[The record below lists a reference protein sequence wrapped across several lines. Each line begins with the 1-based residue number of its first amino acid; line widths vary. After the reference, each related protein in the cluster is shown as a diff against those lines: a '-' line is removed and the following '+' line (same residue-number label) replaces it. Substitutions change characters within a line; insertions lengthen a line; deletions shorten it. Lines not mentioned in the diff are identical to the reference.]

1 MCDQFFEAIPGQGTG
16 LLIFLHDRGQ
26 IVSRAS
32 QAIVFKNHLCPGI
45 RQAILGF
52 YKIIEVKWNQ
62 HCNIHVNCFTWQET
76 STGQRGKI
84 TRWVAVHQ
92 RAGSAS
98 KPPNKTIDNAFYL
111 ASRRWLNNKSYQ
123 LTSLPLS
130 EHPLSFQTPSETGER
145 SWVRNPKYPKGRL
158 QPLIQNDFCQMS
170 GLQNHS
176 IVQICTVPN
185 QPSATNA
192 AGRAVGDGA
201 WRSPRKR
208 GYHRIPK
215 PIIEPVAT
223 ATKILQNP
231 PNHDFCPRAFF

>member
-1 MCDQFFEAIPGQGTG
+1 MWTVSPGKRLPQGSEEKSPAG
-16 LLIFLHDRGQ
+16 LLSTNELE
-26 IVSRAS
+26 V
-32 QAIVFKNHLCPGI
+32 HLSLPI
-45 RQAILGF
+45 
-52 YKIIEVKWNQ
+52 K
-62 HCNIHVNCFTWQET
+62 H
-76 STGQRGKI
+76 
-84 TRWVAVHQ
+84 
-92 RAGSAS
+92 
-98 KPPNKTIDNAFYL
+98 NKTIDNTFYL

-158 QPLIQNDFCQMS
+158 QPLIQNDFCHMS

-208 GYHRIPK
+208 GYLNLSLSLWLQPPK
-215 PIIEPVAT
+215 SS
-223 ATKILQNP
+223 KILQIMISARGRFFS
-231 PNHDFCPRAFF
+231 PNAFQAKILFQAGIIARMNS

>member
-1 MCDQFFEAIPGQGTG
+1 MWTVSPGKRLPQGSEEKSPAG
-16 LLIFLHDRGQ
+16 LLSTNELE
-26 IVSRAS
+26 V
-32 QAIVFKNHLCPGI
+32 HLSLP
-45 RQAILGF
+45 
-52 YKIIEVKWNQ
+52 K
-62 HCNIHVNCFTWQET
+62 H
-76 STGQRGKI
+76 
-84 TRWVAVHQ
+84 
-92 RAGSAS
+92 
-98 KPPNKTIDNAFYL
+98 NKTIDNTFYL

-158 QPLIQNDFCQMS
+158 QPLIQNDFCHMS